1 MLHAMES
8 DTESGPGSS
17 ADSRADSGGDEPAT
31 AESSRESSPESSAER
46 SEPAA
51 LPESDLEAHLAV
63 FQREF
68 PEVDPQV
75 EIIVAALFRLHRRMS
90 VAYSRQLTALGIT
103 NAEWEVLRALVLVGA
118 PYRLSPGEL
127 ARSLGLTPAA
137 MTHRIDRMVTDE
149 LVTRTRDENN
159 RVRVIIELT
168 DTGRDMWVRV
178 VREAAGFE
186 AALLQDLGS
195 RQRDA
200 LAEGLRR
207 MLARIE
213 ETQPDGTGRTEG

>member
-1 MLHAMES
+1 MES
-8 DTESGPGSS
+8 DTESGQDRPT
-17 ADSRADSGGDEPAT
+17 T
-31 AESSRESSPESSAER
+31 AEPPGPSEQPERPETPEP
-46 SEPAA
+46 SEPPETSEPV

-168 DTGRDMWVRV
+168 DAGRDMWVRV

-186 AALLQDLGS
+186 AALLQDLGT

-213 ETQPDGTGRTEG
+213 ETQPDGTGRTDG

>member
-1 MLHAMES
+1 MES
-8 DTESGPGSS
+8 DTESGQDRPT
-17 ADSRADSGGDEPAT
+17 T
-31 AESSRESSPESSAER
+31 AEPPEPSEQPER
-46 SEPAA
+46 PETPEPSEQPETSEPV

-168 DTGRDMWVRV
+168 DAGRDMWVRV

-186 AALLQDLGS
+186 AALLQDLGT

-213 ETQPDGTGRTEG
+213 ETQPDGTGRTDG